1 MSDEPKKRSR
11 GKWPNWPAYVCAIA
25 VIAAYQGAHYATAR
39 YTFCGGVWF
48 FEEHAIGYEP
58 VPWWVE
64 RLLEPAQRI
73 DEIIG
78 LNPWSWR

>member
-1 MSDEPKKRSR
+1 MGDEPNRSH
-11 GKWPNWPAYVCAIA
+11 GKWLRWPVALCAIA

-39 YTFCGGVWF
+39 FTFCSGVWV

-64 RLLEPAQRI
+64 RFLEPAQRF
-73 DEIIG
+73 DEMIG
-78 LNPWSWR
+78 INPFGWP